1 MDMIRIIICLIIA
14 SAIIF
19 GALRGERFFSS
30 TAFCTSCHTMGY
42 AYEELKKSS
51 HYGRLGIDPQCGDC
65 HLPSGFLNRL
75 KAHALSGVTDLYGE
89 FTKDLSTYEKFSLYR
104 DELAERARRN
114 LKNWDS
120 SPCRTCHKNPRP
132 ASDNGKA
139 AHRMLKEGKTCVD
152 CHRNLH
158 YSPLKTAG

>member
-1 MDMIRIIICLIIA
+1 MIRFIVAFAIA
-14 SAIIF
+14 IALIF
-19 GALRGERFFSS
+19 GGWKAERFMGSNG
-30 TAFCTSCHTMGY
+30 FCTLCHSMGY
-42 AYEELKKSS
+42 PFEELKRSS
-51 HYGRLGIDPQCGDC
+51 HYKTLGIDPQCGDC
-65 HLPSGFLNRL
+65 HLPGGFLNRL

-158 YSPLKTAG
+158 YSTLKTAG